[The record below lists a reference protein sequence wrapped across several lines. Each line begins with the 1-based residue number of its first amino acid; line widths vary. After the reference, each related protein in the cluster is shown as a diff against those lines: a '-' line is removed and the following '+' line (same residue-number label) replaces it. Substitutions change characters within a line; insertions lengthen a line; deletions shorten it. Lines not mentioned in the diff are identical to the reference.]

1 MMSSFRLALIPFLLS
16 VAVQA
21 ATPDNVSSRLMIHIP
36 HSLFKEEGYDHREAL
51 FGIPPYGG
59 SIAQN
64 VYYADDDL
72 CDPNVDTTKGYPRR
86 EKDDKTGKMPAWES
100 PYILM
105 VNRGECTFVKKVRN
119 AQRSGAAGVIIA
131 DNTCLCSDVECI
143 EAADNPTC
151 ETSEPI
157 MADDGS
163 GSDISI
169 PSFLMFK
176 HDADKVKERLMD
188 DQPVQ
193 LEMSWSLPNPDDRVE
208 YDLWSTPTDVV
219 SKQFLTEFKPISKA
233 LGDRAYFTPHMYIYD
248 GVKTHC
254 QGNDGENFCYNLCTN
269 NGRYCATDPDN
280 DLDQGISGADVVKES
295 LRRLC
300 IWKHYGESDGV
311 GETWWNYVEEFMAR
325 CNTADYFMNEDCVK
339 DCYKHAKVD
348 GEKVDRCMSDSGGLT
363 RDAPNAF
370 LDLEILAQSERG
382 VVVLPTAFVNTAAMR
397 GQLSSTSVFSAICS
411 GFSDG
416 TRPVI
421 CDQCSGCSD
430 TVTCVS
436 KGGRC
441 PAGSSSSGQVSSNTF
456 GFTIFFMAFA
466 FAGVGYWHYNKTR
479 DDMREQVRGILAE
492 YMPLEDNDG
501 GGGVGGG
508 NPMEFA
514 MRGGNAP
521 LFT

>member
-1 MMSSFRLALIPFLLS
+1 
-16 VAVQA
+16 
-21 ATPDNVSSRLMIHIP
+21 
-36 HSLFKEEGYDHREAL
+36 
-51 FGIPPYGG
+51 
-59 SIAQN
+59 
-64 VYYADDDL
+64 
-72 CDPNVDTTKGYPRR
+72 
-86 EKDDKTGKMPAWES
+86 
-100 PYILM
+100 
-105 VNRGECTFVKKVRN
+105 
-119 AQRSGAAGVIIA
+119 
-131 DNTCLCSDVECI
+131 
-143 EAADNPTC
+143 
-151 ETSEPI
+151 

-311 GETWWNYVEEFMAR
+311 GETWWNYVEEFMER

-363 RDAPNAF
+363 KDAPNAF
-370 LDLEILAQSERG
+370 LDLEILHKRNVALLFYQQRLSIPPRCVDNSVRQVSLTLSALDFPKEQDLSYVISVLDVPILLHAYRR
-382 VVVLPTAFVNTAAMR
+382 VEDVQLVMDRHRPDKFLPTHSDLQFSSWHL
-397 GQLSSTSVFSAICS
+397 LSLV
-411 GFSDG
+411 
-416 TRPVI
+416 
-421 CDQCSGCSD
+421 SD
-430 TVTCVS
+430 T
-436 KGGRC
+436 GI
-441 PAGSSSSGQVSSNTF
+441 
-456 GFTIFFMAFA
+456 TIKLVM
-466 FAGVGYWHYNKTR
+466 
-479 DDMREQVRGILAE
+479 I
-492 YMPLEDNDG
+492 
-501 GGGVGGG
+501 
-508 NPMEFA
+508 
-514 MRGGNAP
+514 
-521 LFT
+521 